1 MYEARENEINKV
13 MWMSIKERENGRIEY
28 KNMKGKRK
36 WANI

>member
-1 MYEARENEINKV
+1 MYEARENEINKM
-13 MWMSIKERENGRIEY
+13 MWMNIKERENGKNEY